1 MNSLYKQN
9 QIRITPNDELMA
21 VVKEKAKKKSLPFS
35 TYARVC
41 LVEYLKNQGVKFN
54 DN

>member
-1 MNSLYKQN
+1 MHSSYKQN
-9 QIRITPNDELMA
+9 QIRITPNNELMA
-21 VVKEKAKKKSLPFS
+21 VVKKKAKEKSLPFS

-41 LVEYLKNQGVKFN
+41 LVEYFKNQGVKFN